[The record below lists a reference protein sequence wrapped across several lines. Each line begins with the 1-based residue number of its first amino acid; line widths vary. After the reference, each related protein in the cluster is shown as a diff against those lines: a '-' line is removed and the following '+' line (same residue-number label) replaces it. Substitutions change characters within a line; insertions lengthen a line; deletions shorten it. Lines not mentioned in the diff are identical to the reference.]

1 MIPVIVIVG
10 PTGTGKSRLAIVL
23 AQRFDGEIINADSRQ
38 IYRYLN
44 IGTAKPSPAEMAQ
57 VPHHLFDILNPD
69 QEFSLAEYL
78 MVVKKTI
85 EEIYGRHKIPFLVGG
100 SGQYIWALLE
110 GWSIPA
116 VKPDYEL
123 RKRLSEYASQYG
135 VDYLYEMLV
144 QKDPAA
150 AASIDRRNI
159 RRVIRALEVSQ
170 SSPVPFSSLKTKK
183 EPDYH
188 RLIIG
193 LTADRDVLYQRVDSR
208 VDEMIKAGLISEVEK
223 ILEMGYSLELQ
234 PLQSIGYKQI
244 GKFLKGEISLDQA
257 VDLIK
262 TETHRYIRHQYA
274 WFKLND
280 RRINWFNIQSDVLFE
295 ISTLVGNF
303 LHQVLPRDGHQNNNS
318 QKSSFVDQLVLK

>member
-1 MIPVIVIVG
+1 MIPLIVIAG
-10 PTGTGKSRLAIVL
+10 PTGTGKSRLAILL
-23 AQRFDGEIINADSRQ
+23 AQKFGGEIINADSRQ
-38 IYRYLN
+38 IYRHLN

-78 MVVKKTI
+78 RMVKKTI
-85 EEIYGRHKIPFLVGG
+85 EEIHDRHKIPFLVGG

-123 RKRLSEYASQYG
+123 RKQLSEYASKYG
-135 VDYLYEMLV
+135 AESLYEMLV
-144 QKDPAA
+144 KKDPEA

-159 RRVIRALEVSQ
+159 RRMIRALEVSQ
-170 SSPVPFSSLKTKK
+170 RSSIPFSALKIKK
-183 EPDYH
+183 EPEYH

-193 LTADRDVLYQRVDSR
+193 LTADRDVLYQQVDSR
-208 VDEMIKAGLISEVEK
+208 VDAMISNGLVSEVEK
-223 ILEMGYSLELQ
+223 LQEMGYSPELQ

-244 GKFLKGEISLDQA
+244 GKFLKGEVTLEQA
-257 VDLIK
+257 IALIK
-262 TETHRYIRHQYA
+262 TDTHRYIRHQYA

-280 RRINWFNIQSDVLFE
+280 RRISWFNNQSDALFE
-295 ISTLVGNF
+295 IMTLVGNF
-303 LHQVLPRDGHQNNNS
+303 LNQILTRNLHQNKNFQANS
-318 QKSSFVDQLVLK
+318 LFNHLILK